1 MYSQQIKFTKELSKN
16 NLSST
21 HEAEIDGVRCIVK
34 CVMISNA
41 STLDIE
47 KIKRNLDAQ
56 IKFSAALDNEEYQKN
71 IALFT
76 KSCGHENKLCYF
88 RPYVDGVSLAE
99 KIKESNCLSSD
110 EASQIILKIARIL
123 AYAHQH
129 GITHGDLKPENIII
143 SDDDSISII
152 DWETMK
158 LNKEAQDLYA
168 DGRTLKPE
176 DLIGTPHYMAPEQ
189 CNGDVSEQAD
199 VYALG
204 MIYYKMLTGETPFD
218 HCEILKIYEAKHR
231 DIDDTVFHDKKI
243 NADITQIIGSAL
255 KVDLNNRT
263 PSASQFVKEIE
274 NYLNITSSAK
284 EVHPVESNGGEV
296 IPHDRGSTAREE
308 YKLVLIG
315 HPGAGKTV
323 LATGLYAMSDEKFS
337 VEGASSETIKFMD
350 GVKTI
355 LQRGEW
361 PEPTAKSKVKKLDF
375 KVFYN
380 NHQDCISFD
389 EYAGENVLSTN
400 YFKDFFD
407 PCPAGAIILLN
418 PSFIVAVDDLT
429 RNKQIASLKNC
440 ISYLSEQ
447 ENPPAIAFVI
457 TAADRLKTDLKDKAS
472 EFEKYKKEIRNSL
485 KAHKMNFKIFAVS
498 VTGEIENNT
507 ENEKAALNPAE
518 KGYEVKKP
526 FIWILKQI
534 HQSKQ
539 FSIFKKVIRWSC
551 IALILLAVIA
561 TGRWCWEWHDNNEL
575 LNRFTKLNAIHS
587 GKDKVDDLD
596 KYIKNL
602 AIFRAELCLK
612 KHILTENN
620 AGSQV
625 AECNSQCMK
634 WTQRCLFPDRR
645 RALENTIL
653 RIEEKIDEVKSRLL
667 LRKYDDLQRVVGK
680 GAFKDECSYLISDFK
695 EWVPLSA
702 KGMELKEI
710 FKKEKYDTLP
720 AVKERHQFA
729 VVDEKLRKVVSEKN
743 SEYPIALDSDINQL
757 PTEAKTHLL
766 KEEWKQLKKQI
777 DEHRL
782 AAHQS
787 VERVQFSNI
796 EQLITSVIN
805 DANCKVFPA
814 DIDTQ
819 IQHLPHKSSLSF
831 QERKSLDE
839 NLKRLCNQAR
849 KSVATR
855 ISEDV
860 KNILHSVIKNSGDE
874 IPAEYTKKYQEWRD
888 AMGYFV
894 EPKEAE
900 EIDKEILGLLQKA
913 HEKVFIHLCNK
924 MQGDIDSFK
933 GNTGELADLIRRYN
947 VFFKT
952 NSYNVKDASF
962 QNQKNISF
970 VKLRNRLEGYIKDQ
984 CSQFDKEQMSE
995 KCECPPEFKDDIEK
1009 NILPLVPEIKAELQN
1024 LLNSKLQETSNKWK
1038 AERLRV
1044 VNAFISTH
1052 RDSTALE
1059 ILTGNYGLKDLC
1071 RPDNEYSNP
1080 YLRDVEKFFINRL
1093 NSEINDFIDKI
1104 GKRNFSDD
1112 DFLYMKKLGAISKN
1126 KMSGVGAIIDR
1137 NCPNIKSSKKWQWLE
1152 KYFEWKNT
1160 NTSFRMVMGDLS
1172 VCVSYLAP
1180 DKPYFNEFY
1189 CKIGGQT
1196 LTSYHSSGWNT
1207 TRFKNDVYISF
1218 NDSEYWPPAARDVT
1232 VNQKWVFY
1240 AKIKDCKGAGDRNI
1254 AEVYSSFYPGV
1265 DDIDSPI
1272 EASGDN
1278 GVIVRINFDLNGIPF
1293 LRWLK
1298 SNPVPEAR

>member
-1 MYSQQIKFTKELSKN
+1 MYSKQIKFTKELSKN

-76 KSCGHENKLCYF
+76 ESCGHENKLCYF

-99 KIKESNCLSSD
+99 KIKESNCLTSD

-284 EVHPVESNGGEV
+284 EVHPAETSGGEV

-361 PEPTAKSKVKKLDF
+361 PEPTAKSRVKKLDF

-526 FIWILKQI
+526 FIWILRQI

-575 LNRFTKLNAIHS
+575 LNRFTKFNAIHS

-602 AIFRAELCLK
+602 AKFRAELCLK

-667 LRKYDDLQRVVGK
+667 KRKYDDLQLVVGK
-680 GAFKDECSYLISDFK
+680 GAFKDECSYLISDFN

-702 KGMELKEI
+702 KGAELRAV
-710 FKKEKYDTLP
+710 FKRENYDNLP
-720 AVKERHQFA
+720 AVKERHLFA
-729 VVDEKLRKVVSEKN
+729 VVDEKLRKVVSDKK

-757 PTEAKTHLL
+757 PTEAKTCLT
-766 KEEWKQLKKQI
+766 KDEWKLLKKQI
-777 DEHRL
+777 DDHCL

-796 EQLITSVIN
+796 EQLITGVIDDN
-805 DANCKVFPA
+805 NCKVFPA
-814 DIDTQ
+814 DIETK
-819 IQHLPHKSSLSF
+819 IQHLPSPTSLPSK
-831 QERKSLDE
+831 ERNTLDE
-839 NLKRLCNQAR
+839 NVTRLRDQAR
-849 KSVATR
+849 KCVAIR

-860 KNILHSVIKNSGDE
+860 KGILHSVIKNPNKG
-874 IPAEYTKKYQEWRD
+874 IPPEYAKRYQEWRD
-888 AMGYFV
+888 VMGYFIDS
-894 EPKEAE
+894 KES
-900 EIDKEILGLLQKA
+900 DKIEQEILDLLGKA
-913 HEKVFIHLCNK
+913 YAKVFIHMCGE
-924 MQGDIDSFK
+924 MQKDIDLFK
-933 GNTGELADLIRRYN
+933 GNASELADLIRSYN
-947 VFFKT
+947 EFFK
-952 NSYNVKDASF
+952 NNRYNVKDDSF
-962 QNQKNISF
+962 TEQKNICF
-970 VKLRNRLEGYIKDQ
+970 TKLKNRLERYIKDQ
-984 CSQFDKEQMSE
+984 CAQFDKEQMDE
-995 KCECPPEFKDDIEK
+995 KGECTPEFKNDIEK
-1009 NILPLVPEIKAELQN
+1009 NIFPLIPEIKNELQN
-1024 LLNSKLQETSNKWK
+1024 LLNSKLQETSKKWK
-1038 AERLRV
+1038 DARKNEIDVFLKRYDSKNGRDCLDGIKKLVIEDGESENPFLPEAENFVLNKIQDE
-1044 VNAFISTH
+1044 VNRFLAKVYS
-1052 RDSTALE
+1052 RD
-1059 ILTGNYGLKDLC
+1059 
-1071 RPDNEYSNP
+1071 
-1080 YLRDVEKFFINRL
+1080 F
-1093 NSEINDFIDKI
+1093 SE
-1104 GKRNFSDD
+1104 D
-1112 DFLYMKKLGAISKN
+1112 DFLDIKRLAESANGKSIKKF
-1126 KMSGVGAIIDR
+1126 
-1137 NCPNIKSSKKWQWLE
+1137 CPNLKNALICAWLN
-1152 KYFEWKNT
+1152 KYYEWKNT
-1160 NTSFRMVMGDLS
+1160 NTSFRLVMGDLS
-1172 VCVSYLAP
+1172 VRVSYRWP
-1180 DKPYFNEFY
+1180 DKPYFNVFY

-1278 GVIVRINFDLNGIPF
+1278 GVIVKINFDLSGIPF